1 MLGLRKIFWWML
13 LGISLSFSYIIPDS
27 LKEAKK
33 AYSGRQYQK
42 AVKLFQE
49 YSKTAPSD
57 GEPYMYL
64 GYIYESLKEYNIST
78 AYFRK
83 ASDLK
88 LSSKQ
93 KKTVLL
99 KLIIYFN
106 YIHAWNYVVH
116 YSNQY
121 LSLDPGNSEVEK
133 ILAKA
138 RGNRGSDHIASVNIQ
153 YQDRE
158 RSPKQDKLKNI
169 DGDSKSQYK
178 EGKQEKKI
186 DSKKITSEE
195 SEIWESA
202 LKSIEKFDFSSAN
215 SSLTKLVELFPEN
228 KDYLYK
234 AGIVKM
240 KLKDFDSAIHLFD
253 QALKYTNEKNDLLYY
268 YLYLNKGICLS
279 KLEKYEQALDVL
291 KKSYSYNKS
300 YLPLFII
307 IRLKS
312 ESGDFED
319 VLRYSKYILN
329 IDPENLEAL
338 MNKSIALLQLQNKKE
353 GYKELL
359 IYSKKIKAI
368 YPNYIN
374 IPETLHPGLHYLGVF
389 YSGRKKYRL
398 SNKYLS
404 LASKSRITYKSHIF
418 SKGKNHYY
426 LNNHEQ
432 AQIELSKL
440 NEIPAANFLLS
451 KIYLASN
458 QIEKTK
464 EYIIRSTAIKSLY
477 WSRILIDPS
486 YKPVLQT
493 KSDLSIFIQNRGN
506 PITLREEK
514 TLSPQNTSEGKTST
528 EIIKDGSLAPALPTN
543 NPTK

>member
-1 MLGLRKIFWWML
+1 MLGSGKFFWFIL
-13 LGISLSFSYIIPDS
+13 LGIFLSFTNIFPDT

-42 AVKLFQE
+42 AVKLFQD
-49 YSKTAPSD
+49 YSKTDPSD

-83 ASDLK
+83 SSGLK
-88 LSSKQ
+88 LSNKQ

-121 LSLDPGNSEVEK
+121 LSIDPGNPEVEK
-133 ILAKA
+133 ILSRA
-138 RGNRGSDHIASVNIQ
+138 RGNRGSDHIASVNLQ
-153 YQDRE
+153 YQDRDK
-158 RSPKQDKLKNI
+158 SSKQEKSKNI
-169 DGDSKSQYK
+169 EIESKSQVK
-178 EGKQEKKI
+178 ESKYEKKI
-186 DSKKITSEE
+186 DTKKITSEE

-202 LKSIEKFDFSSAN
+202 LKSIEKSDYVNAN
-215 SSLTKLVELFPEN
+215 IALSKLIELFPEN

-240 KLKDFDSAIHLFD
+240 KLKEFESAVSLFN
-253 QALKYTNEKNDLLYY
+253 QALKNSNEKNELLNYY
-268 YLYLNKGICLS
+268 IYLNKGIALG
-279 KLEKYEQALDVL
+279 KIEKYEQSIESL

-307 IRLKS
+307 MRMKS
-312 ESGDFED
+312 ENGDFED

-329 IDPENLEAL
+329 VDPDNLEAL

-359 IYSKKIKAI
+359 SYSKKIKAI
-368 YPNYIN
+368 YPNYVN
-374 IPETLHPGLHYLGVF
+374 VPETLHPGLHYLGVF
-389 YSGRKKYRL
+389 YSGRKKYKL

-404 LASKSRITYKSHIF
+404 IVSKSRGNFKSYIF
-418 SKGKNHYY
+418 SKGKNNYY
-426 LNNHEQ
+426 LNNYDQ
-432 AQIELSKL
+432 AQLELSRL
-440 NEIPAANFLLS
+440 NDLPAANYLLS
-451 KIYLASN
+451 KIFLASN
-458 QIEKTK
+458 QLEKTK
-464 EYIIRSTAIKSLY
+464 EYIIKTTSLKPLY
-477 WSRILIDPS
+477 WSRMLIDPS
-486 YKPVLQT
+486 YKALLQN

-506 PITLREEK
+506 PIIQREEK
-514 TLSPQNTSEGKTST
+514 PQIPNSEIKSPSDST
-528 EIIKDGSLAPALPTN
+528 NEGSLIPAIPTN
-543 NPTK
+543 NPMK